1 MAHRSHPL
9 PIAAIGHAFTAALAI
24 LFIVALLLG
33 LLVPLRN
40 AHGFVDVFADARL
53 DAVPLALDGVVGIL
67 SASLTAIAA
76 GIAYRRVII
85 R

>member
-1 MAHRSHPL
+1 MHRTHPL
-9 PIAAIGHAFTAALAI
+9 PFAAIGHAFTAALAF

-40 AHGFVDVFADARL
+40 AHGFVDVFADATFNI
-53 DAVPLALDGVVGIL
+53 APLGLDGIVEIL
-67 SASLTAIAA
+67 SAALTAIAA
-76 GIAYRRVII
+76 GVAYLRVIV